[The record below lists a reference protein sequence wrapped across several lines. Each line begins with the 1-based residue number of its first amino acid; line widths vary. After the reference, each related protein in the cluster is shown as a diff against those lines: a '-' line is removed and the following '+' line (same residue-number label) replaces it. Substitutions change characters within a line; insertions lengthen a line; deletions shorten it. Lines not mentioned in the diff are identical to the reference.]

1 LYLQFYF
8 HKYINFYLNLHIN
21 VYKYVYVCVSLHGTS
36 GNRNEDVPDV
46 ANSLKAATAS
56 LQKAQ
61 LVDNLNHLLAQRPS
75 PEEVP
80 SRIIQFED
88 YVQVAE
94 TFMKQEY
101 NRQPDTNATF
111 RKLTPKM
118 KMEIRAELNDFKK
131 NEMEVH
137 TESLKNTS
145 FH

>member
-1 LYLQFYF
+1 KTRKLKSCL
-8 HKYINFYLNLHIN
+8 KRRPAPIELVEKNIL
-21 VYKYVYVCVSLHGTS
+21 K
-36 GNRNEDVPDV
+36 DVPDV